1 MVDTLLVAVVEV
13 EIQMLLLDLVV
24 QVVVHLEQEIMLQLL
39 PQSIQQV
46 VVEEEVD
53 PILEWQMVFQVMV
66 LPVLL
71 Q

>member
-24 QVVVHLEQEIMLQLL
+24 QVVVHLEQEIILQLL

-46 VVEEEVD
+46 VVVEEVD
-53 PILEWQMVFQVMV
+53 PILEWQMVFQVVV

-71 Q
+71 

>member
-53 PILEWQMVFQVMV
+53 PILEWQMVFQVVV

>member
-53 PILEWQMVFQVMV
+53 PILEWQMVFQVVV

-71 Q
+71 